1 MKIKEVTEDIEKID
15 EFVSQDPPITDEDV
29 KKILAAVDGQFSK
42 PMTSQELFASIGF
55 SKE

>member
-29 KKILAAVDGQFSK
+29 KKILAAADGQFSK

-55 SKE
+55 PKE

>member
-29 KKILAAVDGQFSK
+29 KKILSAADGQFSK

-55 SKE
+55 PKE

>member
-15 EFVSQDPPITDEDV
+15 EFVSQDPLITDEDV
-29 KKILAAVDGQFSK
+29 KKILAAADGQFSK

>member
-15 EFVSQDPPITDEDV
+15 EFVAQDPPISDEDV
-29 KKILAAVDGQFSK
+29 KKILVAADGQFSK
-42 PMTSQELFASIGF
+42 SMTSQELFASIGF

>member
-15 EFVSQDPPITDEDV
+15 EFVAQNPPISDEDV
-29 KKILAAVDGQFSK
+29 KKILAAADGQFSK
-42 PMTSQELFASIGF
+42 PMTSQELFTSIGF